1 MQLIT
6 DLKVGARLGLGFA
19 LVLLLLVVLAL
30 VGLSKLR
37 LVQGNLD
44 SIVNDDFAKIG
55 LVNSM
60 RDAVRYQSVALR
72 DVVMQEDLSFKK
84 KELKLMKEAR
94 KKYHA
99 TRETLESLVRDD
111 AGKKYLAAIK
121 QSEEQVQP
129 AVDAVL
135 DATLSDDHVAAQNGV
150 RDNVRPK
157 QAEIID
163 RLDEMHKYLEERST
177 RSAREARSAY
187 STALVFM
194 LVLAAFAVVLGSL
207 IAWVITRS
215 ITTPL
220 AAAVDIAYRIAKGDL
235 TGQVQ
240 VSQGANELSKLLAAL
255 KEMNDSLSDII
266 RRVKEAAN
274 DVASSSTRLTGA
286 SGEVTSRSEVQ
297 VERVMEVSATMEEMT
312 VSIAEVAAG
321 AGAVAEAAARTQE
334 IARDGNQNMDRGVA
348 SNRRI
353 VESVDNSSAAISA
366 LSGEIQT
373 ISDVTRVI
381 KEIADQTNLLALN
394 AAIEAARAGEQ
405 GRGFAVVADEVRK
418 LAERTSNSTV
428 DITGMVASIGAKTQ
442 EVVESMHRV
451 SGEVQDGAQNSVS
464 TRDILLDIV
473 KAAEEVNQLAQN
485 IASATNEQKMAST
498 QTAVSMDK
506 IASIT
511 EENNESIHHVGTS
524 AGEFAKTAVELQRL
538 VSQFRLN

>member
-1 MQLIT
+1 MQLISN
-6 DLKVGARLGLGFA
+6 LKVGTRLGLGFA
-19 LVLLLLVVLAL
+19 MVLLLLIVLAL

-37 LVQGNLD
+37 LVQANLD

-55 LVNSM
+55 LVNAM
-60 RDAVRYQSVALR
+60 RDAVRFQSVALR

-99 TRETLESLVRDD
+99 TREELEKLVRDD
-111 AGKKYLAAIK
+111 MGKKYLAAIQ
-121 QSEEQVQP
+121 QSEELVQS

-135 DATLSDDHVAAQNGV
+135 DATLSDDHGTAQNGV

-157 QAEIID
+157 QVEVINK
-163 RLDEMHKYLEERST
+163 LDEMLKYLEERSAK
-177 RSAREARSAY
+177 SALEAHSAY
-187 STALVFM
+187 STALIFM
-194 LVLAAFAVVLGSL
+194 LVLAGFAVVLGSL

-220 AAAVDIAYRIAKGDL
+220 ASAVDIAYRIAKGDL

-255 KEMNDSLSDII
+255 KEMNDSLSHII
-266 RRVKEAAN
+266 SRVKNTAN
-274 DVASSSTRLTGA
+274 EVASSSTRLSGA
-286 SGEVTSRSEVQ
+286 SSDVTSRSEVQ

-312 VSIAEVAAG
+312 VSIAEVATG
-321 AGAVAEAAARTQE
+321 AKAVAEAAARTQK
-334 IARDGNQNMDRGVA
+334 IAQDGNQNMARGLD
-348 SNRRI
+348 STQRI
-353 VESVDNSSAAISA
+353 VESVDSSSAAISA
-366 LSGEIQT
+366 LSGEIQI

-418 LAERTSNSTV
+418 LAERTSNSTI
-428 DITGMVASIGAKTQ
+428 DIARMVASISAKTK

-451 SGEVQDGAQNSVS
+451 SGEVQDGAQNSVL
-464 TRDILLDIV
+464 TRDILQDIV
-473 KAAEEVNQLAQN
+473 KAAEEVNHMAQS
-485 IASATNEQKMAST
+485 IASATNEQKMASS
-498 QTAVSMDK
+498 QTAISMDK

-511 EENNESIHHVGTS
+511 EENNASIHHVGTS
-524 AGEFAKTAVELQRL
+524 AGEFASTAVELQRL
-538 VSQFRLN
+538 VSQFRLS

>member
-19 LVLLLLVVLAL
+19 MVLLLLVVLAL

-55 LVNSM
+55 LVNAM

-94 KKYHA
+94 KKYQA
-99 TRETLESLVRDD
+99 TREILENLVRDD
-111 AGKKYLAAIK
+111 VGQKYLAAIK

-157 QAEIID
+157 QAEIINH
-163 RLDEMHKYLEERST
+163 LDEMHKYLEERST
-177 RSAREARSAY
+177 RSAQEARSAY

-194 LVLAAFAVVLGSL
+194 LVLAGFAVVLGSL

-274 DVASSSTRLTGA
+274 DVASSSTKLSGA
-286 SGEVTSRSEVQ
+286 SSEVTSRSEVQ

-312 VSIAEVAAG
+312 VSIAEVATG
-321 AGAVAEAAARTQE
+321 AGAVADAAARTQE

-366 LSGEIQT
+366 LSGEIQI

-428 DITGMVASIGAKTQ
+428 DITGMVASIGAKTK

-464 TRDILLDIV
+464 TRNILLDIV
-473 KAAEEVNQLAQN
+473 KAAEEVNHLAQN

-511 EENNESIHHVGTS
+511 EENNASIHHVGTS
-524 AGEFAKTAVELQRL
+524 AGEFAKTAAELQRL